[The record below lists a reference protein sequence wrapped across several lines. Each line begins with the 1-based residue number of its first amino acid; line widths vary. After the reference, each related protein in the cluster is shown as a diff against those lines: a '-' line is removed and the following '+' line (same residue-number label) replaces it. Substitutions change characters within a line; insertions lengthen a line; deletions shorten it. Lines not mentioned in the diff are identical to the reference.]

1 MKIFRSF
8 LISFFLFTCA
18 VSANAVIINDVV
30 TFNKLML
37 AGDSLSWEHHLNQ
50 YGYGSADYYSD
61 FTVIF
66 EMRDYDDAPW
76 KGEGPPDRPHFMVAQ
91 GHGRSYGWVHS
102 SGFTY
107 EERGPLYIESDG
119 VLRPHFTLFSGRV
132 WLSSIT
138 LTMDI
143 KNPVGVPEPGMLALL
158 LLGLVG
164 LGLSRYRSR
173 AV

>member
-1 MKIFRSF
+1 MVMTIFKSV
-8 LISFFLFTCA
+8 LGSIFLFTCA
-18 VSANAVIINDVV
+18 VSANATLITDVV
-30 TFNKLML
+30 TFNKFMVE
-37 AGDSLSWEHHLNQ
+37 GDSVSWVHDLKK
-50 YGYGSADYYSD
+50 YGYGPADHDSD

-76 KGEGPPDRPHFMVAQ
+76 KGEGPPDRPEFMVAQ
-91 GHGRSYGWVHS
+91 GHGRSYNWVHS

-119 VLRPHFTLFSGRV
+119 VIRPHLTLLSGRA

-143 KNPVGVPEPGMLALL
+143 KSPTPVPEPAPFALL
-158 LLGLVG
+158 LLGLLG
-164 LGLSRYRSR
+164 LGLRRYRR
-173 AV
+173 